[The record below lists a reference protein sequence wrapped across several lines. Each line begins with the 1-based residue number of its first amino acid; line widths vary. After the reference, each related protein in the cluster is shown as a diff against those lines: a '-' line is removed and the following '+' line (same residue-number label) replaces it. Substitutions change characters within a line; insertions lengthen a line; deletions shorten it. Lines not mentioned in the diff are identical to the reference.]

1 MGFEGNDDEIAGK
14 ICLDCGWS
22 VSANEADSIEDA
34 SSQALEHFLETGHAI
49 ESTGRLH
56 VLEGEL

>member
-1 MGFEGNDDEIAGK
+1 MGFEGSDDEIAGK

-22 VSANEADSIEDA
+22 VNANEVDSVEDA

-49 ESTGRLH
+49 ESFGRLQ
-56 VLEGEL
+56 VLEGAL